1 MTPACHLQELTSFI
15 DQHLDHPLTVDELA
29 QRVHLSPYH
38 FIRRFQATFQQ
49 TPHQYIIKRRLEK
62 AKALLANSELPVT
75 EICLCVGFE
84 SLGSF
89 STLFRKQVGWSPSV
103 YRARVWEQRRNPLKF
118 IPGCM
123 RIMHG
128 IPVSSATRRE

>member
-1 MTPACHLQELTSFI
+1 MTQSRHLQELISFI
-15 DQHLDHPLTVDELA
+15 EQHLDHPLTVDDLA

-38 FIRRFQATFQQ
+38 FIRRFQAAFHQ
-49 TPHQYIIKRRLEK
+49 TPHQYVINRRLEK

-75 EICLCVGFE
+75 EICLTVGFE

-89 STLFRKQVGWSPSV
+89 STLFRRQVGWAPSV
-103 YRARVWEQRRNPLKF
+103 YRARVWEQQRNPLKF

-128 IPVSSATRRE
+128 VPVISAEDTA